1 MTYCKQGIDARRG
14 EYIMKHFFKELF
26 AKIGKLLTGSKGN
39 DIVTDQEPSFL
50 KVVSEDI
57 DCVRES
63 IEEEIA
69 KGNESVDVW
78 TPLADSFRKM
88 VEVSPNDHQMNKAWM
103 KYFGFAVKYV
113 NHLSPVLLE
122 WLTVENYRTIFSL
135 VKNTVKHYMG
145 NMGKRKTDEI
155 NYNKIDAV
163 LQLSDYILDKF
174 DPNDIPAYM
183 MKGQLLRVKGDY
195 RMAEKCFKRVM
206 QQENGFNGLISLL
219 DCYIEEQ
226 MLLWDGVRTTEP
238 NDDLKKR
245 LKALRKKTR
254 QMFVDKEYELRTYL
268 MGHGDDV
275 EAKVH
280 YMTLIT
286 KYARWERNMK
296 NYQTCDQMLQSV
308 PEDYPEYYRILTEMG
323 LLHQFRGSKSMPNPY
338 YNVDR
343 AIELFEKA
351 DQLLEKQQELT
362 NDVACARK
370 SVLIPLANSYVMIGR
385 IDEARRACMRTLDID
400 PNENKAKDLLH
411 KLEIMTEEGN
421 CYSDL

>member
-1 MTYCKQGIDARRG
+1 
-14 EYIMKHFFKELF
+14 MKHFFKELF

-39 DIVTDQEPSFL
+39 DIVTEQEPSFL

-57 DCVRES
+57 DCVRAS

-78 TPLADSFRKM
+78 TPLADSFKKM

-103 KYFGFAVKYV
+103 KYYGFAVKYV

-145 NMGKRKTDEI
+145 NMAKRKTDDI

-174 DPNDIPAYM
+174 NPNDIPAYM

-195 RMAEKCFKRVM
+195 RMAEECFKRVM

-219 DCYIEEQ
+219 DCYNEEQ
-226 MLLWDGVRTTEP
+226 MLLLDGVRTTEP

-286 KYARWERNMK
+286 KHARCERNMK
-296 NYQTCDQMLQSV
+296 NYQTCDQMLRSV

-343 AIELFEKA
+343 AIELFEKV

>member
-1 MTYCKQGIDARRG
+1 
-14 EYIMKHFFKELF
+14 MKHFFKELF

-39 DIVTDQEPSFL
+39 DIVTEQEPSFL

-57 DCVRES
+57 DCVREL

-78 TPLADSFRKM
+78 TPLADSFKKM

-145 NMGKRKTDEI
+145 NMAKRKTDDI

-174 DPNDIPAYM
+174 NPNDIPAYM

-195 RMAEKCFKRVM
+195 RMAEECFKRVM

-219 DCYIEEQ
+219 DCYNEEQ
-226 MLLWDGVRTTEP
+226 MLLLDEVKTTEP

-286 KYARWERNMK
+286 KHARWERNMK